1 MKKKNIINLIKYH
14 AEENDAGFRSE
25 AYEIAK
31 EFDGAGDYQIAEYIM
46 ALMSDANTFTPQISE
61 EQSAFLEKQITET
74 NALLLPDTIRQ
85 DIIGIA
91 NAVSRNVGFNKFL
104 FQGHPGTGK
113 TEASKQLARILSRDL
128 YSVDFSAIVDSKLGQ
143 TQKNIVSLFRQI
155 NNLKQPEKV
164 VILFD
169 EIDTL
174 SMDRTN
180 VNDLRE
186 MGRATSTILKEL
198 DRLDNRVVLIATTN
212 LYSHFDKALVR
223 RFDSVI
229 NFDRYTKNDL
239 IEIAEILLNDF
250 LKSFKEANKNI
261 RLFRK
266 IIALADPIPYPG
278 ELKNIIRTAVAFS
291 NLKEPYDYFKRLY
304 KELVKRDELSPRRPN
319 MVLNKGKPTFDQE
332 SNSIYADRELP
343 FYTPIVKLDPNN
355 RYINKDKIDVFEVK
369 TAQGENESS
378 FITCIIGENIN
389 CKVMYPDKLY
399 DTLSPEFKK
408 ELLIAVTLGFIV
420 FIFFFRK
427 YNLKNEFTK
436 VFLAEK

>member
-1 MKKKNIINLIKYH
+1 MPDLEQKLTKLQKN
-14 AEENDAGFRSE
+14 S
-25 AYEIAK
+25 IAQAITK
-31 EFDGAGDYQIAEYIM
+31 LQNIM
-46 ALMSDANTFTPQISE
+46 ALLSDANTFTPQLSE

-128 YSVDFSAIVDSKLGQ
+128 YSVDFTAIVDSKLGQ
-143 TQKNIVSLFRQI
+143 TQKNIVSLFKQI
-155 NNLKQPEKV
+155 NSLKQPENV

-198 DRLDNRVVLIATTN
+198 DRLDSRIVLIATTN
-212 LYSHFDKALVR
+212 LYKHFDKALVR

-229 NFDRYTKNDL
+229 DFDRYTKDDL

-250 LKSFKEANKNI
+250 LKNFKETNKNI

-266 IIALADPIPYPG
+266 IIALADPVPFPG

-291 NLKEPYDYFKRLY
+291 NLKEPYDYLKRLY
-304 KELVKRDELSPRRPN
+304 KEVVKTDELN
-319 MVLNKGKPTFDQE
+319 IEKLQNEGFTFREIEILTGISKSQV
-332 SNSIYADRELP
+332 AREL
-343 FYTPIVKLDPNN
+343 KGN
-355 RYINKDKIDVFEVK
+355 R
-369 TAQGENESS
+369 NE
-378 FITCIIGENIN
+378 
-389 CKVMYPDKLY
+389 
-399 DTLSPEFKK
+399 
-408 ELLIAVTLGFIV
+408 
-420 FIFFFRK
+420 
-427 YNLKNEFTK
+427 
-436 VFLAEK
+436 

>member
-14 AEENDAGFRSE
+14 AEENDSGFRTE

-31 EFDGAGDYQIAEYIM
+31 EFDSAGDYQIAEYIM
-46 ALMSDANTFTPQISE
+46 ALMSNANTFYPQVSE
-61 EQSAFLEKQITET
+61 EESAFLEKQVTDT

-91 NAVSRNVGFNKFL
+91 NAVSRNVGINKFL

-113 TEASKQLARILSRDL
+113 TEASKQLARILNRDL
-128 YSVDFSAIVDSKLGQ
+128 YSVDFTAIVDSKLGQ
-143 TQKNIVSLFRQI
+143 TQKNIVSLFKQI
-155 NNLKQPEKV
+155 NTLMQPEKV

-180 VNDLRE
+180 MNDLRE

-212 LYSHFDKALVR
+212 LYDHFDKALVR

-229 NFDRYTKNDL
+229 NFDRYTSNDL

-250 LKSFKEANKNI
+250 LKSFKETNKNI

-266 IIALADPIPYPG
+266 IISLADPIPYPG
-278 ELKNIIRTAVAFS
+278 ELKNIIRTSVAFS
-291 NLKEPYDYFKRLY
+291 NLKDPYDYLKRLY
-304 KELVKRDELSPRRPN
+304 REITKTNEMNIEKMQKEGFTLREIEILTGISKSQV
-319 MVLNKGKPTFDQE
+319 
-332 SNSIYADRELP
+332 AREL
-343 FYTPIVKLDPNN
+343 K
-355 RYINKDKIDVFEVK
+355 
-369 TAQGENESS
+369 G
-378 FITCIIGENIN
+378 N
-389 CKVMYPDKLY
+389 CD
-399 DTLSPEFKK
+399 E
-408 ELLIAVTLGFIV
+408 
-420 FIFFFRK
+420 
-427 YNLKNEFTK
+427 
-436 VFLAEK
+436 

>member
-174 SMDRTN
+174 SMDRNN

-229 NFDRYTKNDL
+229 NFDRYTKDDL

-250 LKSFKEANKNI
+250 LKSFKETNKNI

-266 IIALADPIPYPG
+266 IIALAEPIPYPG
-278 ELKNIIRTAVAFS
+278 ELKNIIRTSVAFS
-291 NLKEPYDYFKRLY
+291 NLKEPYDYLKRLY
-304 KELVKRDELSPRRPN
+304 KELVRTDELN
-319 MVLNKGKPTFDQE
+319 VEKLQNEGFTFREIEMLTGISKSQV
-332 SNSIYADRELP
+332 AREL
-343 FYTPIVKLDPNN
+343 KGN
-355 RYINKDKIDVFEVK
+355 R
-369 TAQGENESS
+369 NE
-378 FITCIIGENIN
+378 
-389 CKVMYPDKLY
+389 
-399 DTLSPEFKK
+399 
-408 ELLIAVTLGFIV
+408 
-420 FIFFFRK
+420 
-427 YNLKNEFTK
+427 
-436 VFLAEK
+436 

>member
-14 AEENDAGFRSE
+14 SENNDAGFRTE

-128 YSVDFSAIVDSKLGQ
+128 YSVDFTAIVDSKLGQ
-143 TQKNIVSLFRQI
+143 TQKNIVSLFKQI
-155 NNLKQPEKV
+155 NSLKQPENV

-198 DRLDNRVVLIATTN
+198 DRLDSRIVLIATTN
-212 LYSHFDKALVR
+212 LYKHFDKALVR

-229 NFDRYTKNDL
+229 DFDRYTKDDL

-250 LKSFKEANKNI
+250 LKNFKETNKNI

-266 IIALADPIPYPG
+266 IIALADPVPFPG

-291 NLKEPYDYFKRLY
+291 NLKEPYDYLKRLY
-304 KELVKRDELSPRRPN
+304 KEVVKTDELN
-319 MVLNKGKPTFDQE
+319 IEKLQNEGFTFREIEILTGISKSQV
-332 SNSIYADRELP
+332 AREL
-343 FYTPIVKLDPNN
+343 KGN
-355 RYINKDKIDVFEVK
+355 R
-369 TAQGENESS
+369 NE
-378 FITCIIGENIN
+378 
-389 CKVMYPDKLY
+389 
-399 DTLSPEFKK
+399 
-408 ELLIAVTLGFIV
+408 
-420 FIFFFRK
+420 
-427 YNLKNEFTK
+427 
-436 VFLAEK
+436 